1 MLWNNKIRGKIWRLI
16 KEINSNLTAKC
27 KGSNTESQQIKR
39 DSNLRQGGVLSVT
52 IFANMMDCLSEGL
65 IKEKE
70 ELYMEIPRY
79 HAPYW
84 RMM

>member
-27 KGSNTESQQIKR
+27 RVCNTESQQIKI

-52 IFANMMDCLSEGL
+52 LFVKMMGCLSEDL
-65 IKEKE
+65 IRKTV

-79 HAPYW
+79 HVGNIEP
-84 RMM
+84 